1 MSDTKSDLF
10 APGISGRGDLAPT
23 VCWAGN
29 RGYSIRI
36 WYKSARKVDMAAKAT
51 AIEAHP
57 DRLQTELAA
66 EFGVRPS
73 TIHSKSL
80 PVRGWLG

>member
-1 MSDTKSDLF
+1 LF

-36 WYKSARKVDMAAKAT
+36 WYQGRNTVMGKAIVTANAGRECLGRKPQGKAAA
-51 AIEAHP
+51 
-57 DRLQTELAA
+57 LAGSGLNGDTTSV
-66 EFGVRPS
+66 EGD
-73 TIHSKSL
+73 
-80 PVRGWLG
+80 